1 MFAVTGCDSDTS
13 PGRQRG
19 LSDVSDSLCRRL
31 ARNWIRSHCTSAGN
45 RRRSSYLMSGAVGQG
60 FFSNGSV
67 WRKAGTRNAC
77 LYPQCPPPSLQPP
90 SGFECMLSGNARHQR
105 TCRQMSHRRQ
115 PPPSASGL
123 AFAISAALPSDESAT
138 TPVSSS
144 WTFLIKSVVYLN
156 LNRVLTTV

>member
-1 MFAVTGCDSDTS
+1 MTGCDSDTS

-67 WRKAGTRNAC
+67 WRKAGTRNDC

-105 TCRQMSHRRQ
+105 TCRQMSDRRQ
-115 PPPSASGL
+115 PPA
-123 AFAISAALPSDESAT
+123 
-138 TPVSSS
+138 VSSRVGFCHFS
-144 WTFLIKSVVYLN
+144 RATERQIGDNTGKFILDIYNKISCLLKSK
-156 LNRVLTTV
+156 